1 MCGSQICPTERI
13 KTREGCEGG
22 SGRQIQGRRWVL
34 VEAQSTSVPLP
45 GQRGGKEVEHEVV
58 SAKVVEERTAGVEV
72 VNDGG
77 HITRHP
83 CKC

>member
-1 MCGSQICPTERI
+1 
-13 KTREGCEGG
+13 
-22 SGRQIQGRRWVL
+22 VL
-34 VEAQSTSVPLP
+34 MEAQSTSVPLP
-45 GQRGGKEVEHEVV
+45 GQRGGKEVERDVV
-58 SAKVVEERTAGVEV
+58 SAKVVEERSAGVEV